1 MIMRKL
7 SKKDKIELTITLILI
22 VILIMF
28 SVALS
33 RRKRASQSPS
43 RRIAQRIFSAV
54 RNFKHDP
61 QRNKGTPFIWEKR
74 TGEIIEVKRNPFF
87 FGSSN
92 NNQGVSVSDLLLKG
106 IIWDPDKPSA
116 IINERV
122 VGIGDVIV
130 DFKVTQITQ
139 DSVILENEKSK
150 LELKLN

>member
-7 SKKDKIELTITLILI
+7 TKKDKIELAIILILI

-33 RRKRASQSPS
+33 RRKRVSQLPS

-54 RNFKHDP
+54 RHFQHDP
-61 QRNKGTPFIWEKR
+61 QRNKGTPFIWEKNA
-74 TGEIIEVKRNPFF
+74 GEIIEVKRNPFF

-92 NNQGVSVSDLLLKG
+92 NNQGASVSELLLKG

-116 IINERV
+116 IINERA
-122 VGIGDVIV
+122 VGIGDVIAG
-130 DFKVTQITQ
+130 FKVTQITQ